1 MENVRG
7 TLSTGQKNY
16 LLGRQWGGR
25 CNNRP
30 DSQDISFGYL
40 ENGVLLKY
48 YCPMWRLNDGLFD
61 QGGYEADHVIELAA
75 GGTNDITNF
84 QLICPSCHA
93 VKTKNFMRQ
102 PVVNGRREFTAEER
116 MSGRAYMDELE
127 NDKNTHKPQ
136 MRIKKEDMEMNFGRV
151 KNSVEL
157 LKNEI
162 NFLKKIKE

>member
-7 TLSTGQKNY
+7 TLTPAQKNY
-16 LLGRQWGGR
+16 LLGIQWGGR
-25 CNNRP
+25 CNNRH

-40 ENGVLLKY
+40 ENGILKKY
-48 YCPMWRLNDGLFD
+48 FCPMWRLNDGLFD
-61 QGGYEADHVIELAA
+61 QGGYEADHITELAT

-93 VKTKNFMRQ
+93 VKTKNFMKQ

-127 NDKNTHKPQ
+127 KNQVVKSVGL
-136 MRIKKEDMEMNFGRV
+136 MRTKKESMDTSFGS
-151 KNSVEL
+151 KKKIKSIN
-157 LKNEI
+157 NEI
-162 NFLKKIKE
+162 NFLKK